1 MCSNIG
7 ELQGGSMH
15 ISSRKFGFA
24 GVFLFVL
31 MLSLP
36 ASAQNRVFKG
46 KVVDD
51 KGQPIVGASIL
62 IEDTQSKS
70 RSYTTKTDKKGAWI
84 YMGLPDGYY
93 YVAARAKGFLP
104 NYKSQVRATIQQET
118 EVNLTL
124 QPGQD
129 MKLPFEMT
137 PEEQKKLEEDGKRAE
152 ARRQSSADV
161 QAAFE
166 AGNKLSDEG
175 NYEGAIAEYIKAL
188 EKDPEQANIFGNM
201 AEAYRKWGKLPEAL
215 DSYQK
220 AIAVNPNEAV
230 FYTNMGV
237 VLDKMGKSAES
248 QEAFK
253 KAASLNPGGSA
264 QSYYNLGATNVNS
277 GRTTEAIESF
287 RQAIAADPNFAEA
300 YYQLGMCLSGKAE
313 TWEEAIK
320 TLQTYIKIGQ
330 KPDQVDVA
338 KAIIQ
343 TLEQSLK
350 KK

>member
-1 MCSNIG
+1 
-7 ELQGGSMH
+7 MH

-24 GVFLFVL
+24 GVCLFVL
-31 MLSLP
+31 MLALP

-51 KGQPIVGASIL
+51 KGQPVVGAIIT
-62 IEDTQSKS
+62 IEDTQAKS
-70 RSYTTKTDKKGAWI
+70 RTYTTKTDKKGTWI
-84 YMGLPDGYY
+84 YMGLPDGFY
-93 YVAARAKGFLP
+93 YVAARAKGFMP
-104 NYKSQVRATIQQET
+104 AYKSQVRATIQQET

-129 MKLPFEMT
+129 AKLPFEMT
-137 PEEQKKLEEDGKRAE
+137 PEEQKKLEEDQKKME
-152 ARRQSSADV
+152 ARKQSSADV

-166 AGNKLSDEG
+166 SGNKLTEEG
-175 NYEGAIAEYIKAL
+175 NFEGAVEQYKKAL
-188 EKDPEQANIFGNM
+188 EKDPEQANIWGNM
-201 AEAYRKWGKLPEAL
+201 AEAYRKWGKLQESL
-215 DSYQK
+215 DTYKK
-220 AIAVNPNEAV
+220 AIEVNPNEPV

-253 KAASLNPGGSA
+253 KAATMNPGGSA

-277 GRTTEAIESF
+277 GRTAEAIEAF
-287 RQAIAADPNFAEA
+287 RQAIAADANFAEA
-300 YYQLGMCLSGKAE
+300 YYQLGMCLSGKPE

-320 TLQTYIKIGQ
+320 DLETYVKIGQ

-338 KAIIQ
+338 KAIIA
-343 TLEQSLK
+343 TLQQSLK